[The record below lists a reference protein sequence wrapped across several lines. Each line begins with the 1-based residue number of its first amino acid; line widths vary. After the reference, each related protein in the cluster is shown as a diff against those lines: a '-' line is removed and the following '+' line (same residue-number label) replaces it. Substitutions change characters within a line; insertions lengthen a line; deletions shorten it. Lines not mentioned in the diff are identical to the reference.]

1 MAAMETKMIL
11 TEPWPFLRPG
21 LHKVTR
27 QMMLQMSPV
36 EQENSDMLRLKEYQ
50 LSRILI
56 KPAFFIKKLSL
67 LT

>member
-36 EQENSDMLRLKEYQ
+36 EQENLDVLRLREY
-50 LSRILI
+50 
-56 KPAFFIKKLSL
+56 
-67 LT
+67 